1 MRNHHAT
8 TCLTLLAAL
17 LPANP
22 VCAHAAPSVPAAF
35 APQPQQATAI
45 PDASML
51 RYPDISG
58 DRIVFVYANGI
69 WSVPIAGGVAQPVA
83 DPPGFESFPRFS
95 PDGAS
100 VAFCGNWDGNRD
112 IWVVPITGG
121 EPTRATGH
129 PASEILNDWSPDG
142 RLVFTASGMGPY
154 PRATM
159 IYAVPPGGG
168 LPTEL
173 PVPYGAN
180 AALNRDGSKLAYTPH
195 STDTR
200 TWKRYRGGM
209 ATDVWVVDMATG
221 AATRMTDWEG
231 TDTIPM
237 WHGDWLYYLSDA
249 GPEHRLNIWR
259 VNPKTMAR
267 EQVTRFTDFDVRWP
281 AMGPDD
287 GSAGRM
293 VFQHGTELCVL
304 DLGSGKVTTV
314 EVRIPGA
321 RARLRDQEENAA
333 DSIQSW
339 DISPTGKR
347 ALVQGRGDVWTLP
360 AEKGVPVNLT
370 RTTGV
375 AERDPSWSPDGRL
388 IAWFDDSY
396 GSGYELFVMPADGS
410 ADKRRLTSTD
420 GCFKESITWS
430 PDSTMIAMTDKT
442 GRLWRVDVDS
452 GDTALVDKENWGE
465 SISAPSW
472 SGDSTWIAYVRSD
485 DATAQSQLWLHDVEA
500 GTSIPLT
507 STAFDVG
514 SATFD
519 RAGDFIYLHRVGNFR
534 PSYSSLDSTWIY
546 DNASVMLAAPLRADV
561 KAAWIPVEIDEE
573 TPSAKKGDGTPQGE
587 KSKAQKPEGEGK
599 EDGEG
604 EGEKKED
611 GKDEDDED
619 DDDKKDDEDD
629 DEKPEPAKD
638 AAEETKGTAAEPT
651 KGDDGAAEPAAPA
664 KAPKRTVT
672 IDIDGFE
679 SRMVPV
685 PGVTVG
691 EFGGVA
697 VNDKGNLIFVRRAAR
712 GSDDPNAGIRI
723 ADVKEKSPSEKSVTG
738 GGGFAMSADGKKLLV
753 PEGRGAKIGD
763 ASAGATFKPIVSSPT
778 SVTVSPRAEW
788 RQLVRD
794 SWRVLKD
801 YFYDPTMH
809 GIDWDAVRNRY
820 AAMVDDANSREDVAW
835 IISEMISELNVGHAY
850 YQGGPSESSPS
861 VGTGMLGVVWS
872 QGEAAGPDGTPVKGW
887 RIERI
892 LEGGPWDSDARNPL
906 RAPGVDV
913 TEGMYVI
920 AVNGQPIGTS
930 PDPWSPFRGLADKP
944 VQLTVGKAPFRDD
957 STRTVNVRM
966 MSSDDALRFR
976 AWVEANRAYVAK
988 SSDGKVGYVY
998 VPSTGV
1004 DGQNELVRQFHGQ
1017 RGMKAL
1023 LIDER
1028 WNGGGQIPNRFI
1040 ELLNRPTTNWWA
1052 RRDSNATP
1060 WPSDAHRGPKAM
1072 LINGLAGSG
1081 GDMFPWLFRETK
1093 LGPLFGTRTWGGLV
1107 GISGNPSLIDG
1118 TRITAPMFAFYEND
1132 GTWGVEGHGV
1142 DPDTEVIDD
1151 PTLMKGGPVRGG
1163 ADPQIDAA
1171 VKHLL
1176 AELERN
1182 PVRDVPVPP
1191 YPQRGGMGIP
1201 KSDW

>member
-1 MRNHHAT
+1 MRNLTQHAG
-8 TCLTLLAAL
+8 
-17 LPANP
+17 
-22 VCAHAAPSVPAAF
+22 PAAIAATLSALAMPLHAGASARS
-35 APQPQQATAI
+35 APLHQGGDAQAI

-69 WSVPIAGGVAQPVA
+69 WSVPVAGGVAQPVA

-112 IWVVPITGG
+112 IWTVPVTGG
-121 EPTRATGH
+121 EPTRVTGH
-129 PASEILNDWSPDG
+129 PASETLNDWSPDG
-142 RLVFTASGMGPY
+142 RLLFTASGMGPY

-159 IYAVPPGGG
+159 VYSVPPGGG
-168 LPTEL
+168 LPAEL

-180 AALNRDGSKLAYTPH
+180 AALNRDGTKLAYTPH

-259 VNPKTMAR
+259 VNPSTKAR

-281 AMGPDD
+281 AMGPDN
-287 GSAGRM
+287 GSPGSM
-293 VFQHGTELCVL
+293 VFQHGPDLCVL
-304 DLGSGKVTTV
+304 DLGTGKVATV

-333 DSIQSW
+333 ESIQSW

-347 ALVQGRGDVWTLP
+347 AIVQGRGDVWTLP

-370 RTTGV
+370 RTTGI
-375 AERDPSWSPDGRL
+375 AERDPSWSPDGNL

-396 GSGYELFVMPADGS
+396 GSGYELFVVPADGS

-420 GCFKESITWS
+420 GCFKESIAWS
-430 PDSTMIAMTDKT
+430 PDSTTIAMTDKT
-442 GRLWRVDVDS
+442 GRLWKVDVAS
-452 GDTALVDKENWGE
+452 GETTLIDKENWGE
-465 SISAPSW
+465 SISSPSW
-472 SGDSTWIAYVRSD
+472 SSDSTWIAYVRSD

-500 GTSIPLT
+500 GTSVPLT

-561 KAAWIPVEIDEE
+561 KAPWIPVEIDEE
-573 TPSAKKGDGTPQGE
+573 
-587 KSKAQKPEGEGK
+587 KPAERKGEGK
-599 EDGEG
+599 PEDS
-604 EGEKKED
+604 
-611 GKDEDDED
+611 KDSKDSKDVKDSKDAKDTKDDDDAED
-619 DDDKKDDEDD
+619 DDDDD
-629 DEKPEPAKD
+629 DDAEDADDDDDDDTNDTAKQSASDGEPA
-638 AAEETKGTAAEPT
+638 
-651 KGDDGAAEPAAPA
+651 AAEPAAPA
-664 KAPKRTVT
+664 KESKRKVT
-672 IDIDGFE
+672 IDVDGFE
-679 SRMVPV
+679 ARMVQV
-685 PGVTVG
+685 PGIAVG
-691 EFGGVA
+691 EFGGMA

-712 GSDDPNAGIRI
+712 GRDEPNAGIRI
-723 ADVKEKSPSEKSVTG
+723 ADVKEKAPTEKAVTS

-763 ASAGATFKPIVSSPT
+763 ASAGATFKPVVASPT

-850 YQGGPSESSPS
+850 YQGGPSESAPS

-872 QGEAAGPDGTPVKGW
+872 RGEAAGPDGAPVKGW
-887 RIERI
+887 RIDRI
-892 LEGGPWDSDARNPL
+892 LEGGPWDTDARNPL

-920 AVNGQPIGTS
+920 AVNGQPIGES

-944 VQLTVGKAPFRDD
+944 VQLTVGTSPFKDG
-957 STRTVNVRM
+957 STRTVNVRTLP
-966 MSSDDALRFR
+966 SEDSLRFR
-976 AWVEANRAYVAK
+976 SWVEANRAYVAK
-988 SSDGKVGYVY
+988 ASGGKVGYIY

-1052 RRDSNATP
+1052 RRDSNPTP
-1060 WPSDAHRGPKAM
+1060 WPSDSHRGPKAM

-1081 GDMFPWLFRETK
+1081 GDMFPWLFRETR

-1107 GISGNPSLIDG
+1107 GISGNPNLIDG

-1142 DPDTEVIDD
+1142 DPDIEVVDD

-1171 VKHLL
+1171 VQHLL
-1176 AELERN
+1176 TELERN

>member
-1 MRNHHAT
+1 MRNSSIFTVPIAVAAA
-8 TCLTLLAAL
+8 LAATACRL
-17 LPANP
+17 HSAD
-22 VCAHAAPSVPAAF
+22 AAAPRQGGG
-35 APQPQQATAI
+35 APAI

-51 RYPDISG
+51 RYPDISA

-112 IWVVPITGG
+112 IWVVPSTGG
-121 EPTRATGH
+121 EPARVTGH
-129 PASEILNDWSPDG
+129 PASETLTDWAPNG
-142 RLVFTASGMGPY
+142 RLLFSASGMGPY

-159 IYAVPPGGG
+159 VYSVPSAGG
-168 LPTEL
+168 LPSEL

-180 AALNRDGSKLAYTPH
+180 AALNRDGTKLAYTPH

-209 ATDVWVVDMATG
+209 ATDVWIVDMATG

-249 GPEHRLNIWR
+249 GPEHRLNVWR
-259 VNPKTMAR
+259 VNPSTKAR
-267 EQVTRFTDFDVRWP
+267 QQMTRFADFDVRWP

-287 GSAGRM
+287 GSPGKM
-293 VFQHGTELCVL
+293 VFQHGPELCVL
-304 DLGSGKVTTV
+304 DLGTGKVATV
-314 EVRIPGA
+314 EVRVPGA
-321 RARLRDQEENAA
+321 RARLRDQEEDAS

-347 ALVQGRGDVWTLP
+347 AIVQGRGDVWTLP
-360 AEKGVPVNLT
+360 AENGVPANLT
-370 RTTGV
+370 RTTDI

-396 GSGYELFVMPADGS
+396 GSGYELFVVPADGS
-410 ADKRRLTSTD
+410 SAKRRLTATD
-420 GCFKESITWS
+420 GSFKESITWS
-430 PDSTMIAMTDKT
+430 PDSSMIAMTDKA
-442 GRLWRVDVDS
+442 GRLWKVDVAS
-452 GDTALVDKENWGE
+452 GDTTLIDKESWGE
-465 SISAPSW
+465 SMAAPSW

-485 DATAQSQLWLHDVEA
+485 DATAQSVLWLHDVEA
-500 GTSIPLT
+500 GTSVPLT
-507 STAFDVG
+507 STAFDIG

-546 DNASVMLAAPLRADV
+546 DNASVMLAAPLRTDV
-561 KAAWIPVEIDEE
+561 KAPWIAVEIDEE
-573 TPSAKKGDGTPQGE
+573 KPAEKKAEKKSKDEKRDESKDGDAGKGE
-587 KSKAQKPEGEGK
+587 KPAEDKPDQKPEKDADQKPAEPSKDSPDPAQEGAGEAKDSGEGSAK
-599 EDGEG
+599 
-604 EGEKKED
+604 
-611 GKDEDDED
+611 
-619 DDDKKDDEDD
+619 
-629 DEKPEPAKD
+629 AKD
-638 AAEETKGTAAEPT
+638 ASAPEAAAPT
-651 KGDDGAAEPAAPA
+651 KES
-664 KAPKRTVT
+664 KRKVK
-672 IDIDGFE
+672 IDVDGFE
-679 SRMVPV
+679 SRMVQV
-685 PGVTVG
+685 PGIAVG
-691 EFGGVA
+691 EFGGLA
-697 VNDKGNLIFVRRAAR
+697 VSEKGHLVFARRAAR
-712 GSDDPNAGIRI
+712 GRDEPNAGIRI
-723 ADVKEKSPSEKSVTG
+723 ADVTDKKPSEKSVTG
-738 GGGFAMSADGKKLLV
+738 GGGFTMSADGKKILV
-753 PEGRGAKIGD
+753 VEGRGAKIGD
-763 ASAGATFKPIVSSPT
+763 ASAGATFKPVVASPT

-794 SWRVLKD
+794 AWRVLKD

-861 VGTGMLGVVWS
+861 VGTGMLGVVWAR
-872 QGEAAGPDGTPVKGW
+872 GEVPGPDGATVQGW

-892 LEGGPWDSDARNPL
+892 LEGAPWDADARNPL
-906 RAPGVDV
+906 RAPGVGV
-913 TEGMYVI
+913 SEGMYVI
-920 AVNGQPIGTS
+920 AVNGEPMGTAN
-930 PDPWSPFRGLADKP
+930 DPWSPFRGLADKA
-944 VQLTVGKAPFRDD
+944 VQLTVGKSPFADD
-957 STRTVNVRM
+957 STRTVNVRTL
-966 MSSDDALRFR
+966 SSEDELRYR

-988 SSDGKVGYVY
+988 ASGGAVGYVY
-998 VPSTGV
+998 VPNTGV

-1040 ELLNRPTTNWWA
+1040 EMLNRPVMNWWA
-1052 RRDSNATP
+1052 RRDSNP
-1060 WPSDAHRGPKAM
+1060 VPSPQDTHRGPKAM

-1142 DPDTEVIDD
+1142 DPDIEVMDD

>member
-1 MRNHHAT
+1 MRNPVNHVLLPLASPA
-8 TCLTLLAAL
+8 LAAL
-17 LPANP
+17 ALYVLASGS
-22 VCAHAAPSVPAAF
+22 AAAP
-35 APQPQQATAI
+35 QARDAQAI

-69 WSVPIAGGVAQPVA
+69 WSVPISGGIAQPVA

-112 IWVVPITGG
+112 IWTVPVTGG
-121 EPTRATGH
+121 EPSRVTGH
-129 PASEILNDWSPDG
+129 PASETLNDWSPDG
-142 RLVFTASGMGPY
+142 RLLFTASGMGPY

-159 IYAVPPGGG
+159 VYSVAPAGG
-168 LPTEL
+168 LPVEL

-180 AALNRDGSKLAYTPH
+180 ATLSRDGTKLAYTPH

-221 AATRMTDWEG
+221 AATRVTDWEG

-237 WHGDWLYYLSDA
+237 WHGEWLYYLSDA

-259 VNPKTMAR
+259 VNPTTKAR
-267 EQVTRFTDFDVRWP
+267 EQVTRFADFDVRWP
-281 AMGPDD
+281 AIGPDD
-287 GSAGRM
+287 GSPGRM
-293 VFQHGTELCVL
+293 VFQHGPELCVL
-304 DLGSGKVTTV
+304 DLGTGKASPV

-321 RARLRDQEENAA
+321 RARLRDLSEDAA

-347 ALVQGRGDVWTLP
+347 AVVQGRGDVWTLP
-360 AEKGVPVNLT
+360 AENGVPANLT
-370 RTTGV
+370 RTTAI
-375 AERDPSWSPDGRL
+375 AEREPAWSPDGRL

-396 GSGYELFVMPADGS
+396 GGGYELFVASADGS
-410 ADKRRLTSTD
+410 GEKRRLTSSD

-442 GRLWRVDVDS
+442 GRLWKVDVAS
-452 GDTALVDKENWGE
+452 GAATLVDKESWGE
-465 SISAPSW
+465 SIAAPSW
-472 SGDSTWIAYVRSD
+472 SSDSTWLAYVRSD
-485 DATAQSQLWLHDVEA
+485 DATAQSRLWLHDLEA
-500 GTSIPLT
+500 GASVPLT

-534 PSYSSLDSTWIY
+534 ASYSSLDSTWIY

-561 KAAWIPVEIDEE
+561 KAPWIEVEIDEE
-573 TPSAKKGDGTPQGE
+573 KPAAKKGDGTPQGE
-587 KSKAQKPEGEGK
+587 KPKDDNPEAGKKENEKEG
-599 EDGEG
+599 DGE
-604 EGEKKED
+604 EEDSEEED
-611 GKDEDDED
+611 GKDEY
-619 DDDKKDDEDD
+619 
-629 DEKPEPAKD
+629 EKPEPAQD
-638 AAEETKGTAAEPT
+638 VARVTGGAAAEPT
-651 KGDDGAAEPAAPA
+651 QDDDGAAAPA
-664 KAPKRTVT
+664 VPAQKSARTVK
-672 IDIDGFE
+672 IDVDGFE

-685 PGVTVG
+685 PGIAPG
-691 EFGGVA
+691 EFGAVA
-697 VNDKGNLIFVRRAAR
+697 VSDKGSLVFARRAAR
-712 GSDDPNAGIRI
+712 GREEPNAGIRI
-723 ADVKEKSPSEKSVTG
+723 ADVKERKPSEKSVTG

-753 PEGRGAKIGD
+753 AEGRGAKIGD
-763 ASAGATFKPIVSSPT
+763 ASAGATFKPVVASPT
-778 SVTVSPRAEW
+778 SVMVSPRAEW

-794 SWRVLKD
+794 AWRVLKD

-850 YQGGPSESSPS
+850 YQGGPSESAPS
-861 VGTGMLGVVWS
+861 VGTGMLGVVWA
-872 QGEAAGPDGTPVKGW
+872 QGEAPGPDGTAVKGW

-892 LEGGPWDSDARNPL
+892 LEGGPWDTDARNPL

-913 TEGMYVI
+913 REGMYVI
-920 AVNGQPIGTS
+920 AVNGQPIGSS
-930 PDPWSPFRGLADKP
+930 PDPWSPFRGLADKA
-944 VQLTVGKAPFRDD
+944 VQLTVGNSPLRDD
-957 STRTVNVRM
+957 STRTVNVRTLA
-966 MSSDDALRFR
+966 SEDDLRYR

-988 SSDGKVGYVY
+988 ASDGKVGYVY
-998 VPSTGV
+998 VPNTGV
-1004 DGQNELVRQFHGQ
+1004 DGQSELVRQFHGQ

-1028 WNGGGQIPNRFI
+1028 WNGGGQIPSRFI
-1040 ELLNRPTTNWWA
+1040 EMLNRPTTNWWA
-1052 RRDSNATP
+1052 RRDSNP
-1060 WPSDAHRGPKAM
+1060 VPSPQDSHRGPKAM

-1142 DPDTEVIDD
+1142 DPDIEVIDD
-1151 PTLMKGGPVRGG
+1151 PALMRGGPVRGG
-1163 ADPQIDAA
+1163 TDPQIDAA

-1191 YPQRGGMGIP
+1191 YPQRDGMGIP

>member
-1 MRNHHAT
+1 MLIAA
-8 TCLTLLAAL
+8 LAA
-17 LPANP
+17 A
-22 VCAHAAPSVPAAF
+22 PAAL
-35 APQPQQATAI
+35 ALGAALHSATPAIGQPNQAMSI

-51 RYPDISG
+51 RYPDISA

-69 WSVPIAGGVAQPVA
+69 WSVPITGGIAQPVA

-112 IWVVPITGG
+112 IWVVPVTGG
-121 EPTRATGH
+121 EPARATGH
-129 PASEILNDWSPDG
+129 PASETLNDWAPDG
-142 RLVFTASGMGPY
+142 TLVFTASGMGPY
-154 PRATM
+154 PRASM
-159 IYAVPPGGG
+159 VYSVPPTGG
-168 LPTEL
+168 LPREL

-180 AALNRDGSKLAYTPH
+180 AAINRDGTKLAYTPH

-209 ATDVWVVDMATG
+209 ATDIWVVDTATG
-221 AATRMTDWEG
+221 SARRVTDWEG

-259 VNPKTMAR
+259 VNPSTKAR

-281 AMGPDD
+281 AIGPDD
-287 GSAGRM
+287 GSTGRM
-293 VFQHGTELCVL
+293 VFQHGPDLCAL
-304 DLGSGKVTTV
+304 DLGTGKVTVV
-314 EVRIPGA
+314 EVRVPGA
-321 RARLRDQEENAA
+321 RARLREQEENAA

-347 ALVQGRGDVWTLP
+347 AVVQGRGDVWTLP
-360 AEKGVPVNLT
+360 AENGVPVNHT
-370 RTTGV
+370 RTQDI
-375 AERDPSWSPDGRL
+375 AERDPSWSPDGRS

-396 GSGYELFVMPADGS
+396 GNGYELFVAPVDGS
-410 ADKRRLTSTD
+410 ADRRRLTTTD

-442 GRLWRVDVDS
+442 GRLWKVDVAT
-452 GDTALVDKENWGE
+452 GGTTLVDKESWGE
-465 SISAPSW
+465 SIGAPSW

-485 DATAQSQLWLHDVEA
+485 DATAQGVLWLHDVEA
-500 GTSIPLT
+500 GTSVPLT

-534 PSYSSLDSTWIY
+534 PSYSSIDGTWIY

-561 KAAWIPVEIDEE
+561 KAPWIEVEIDEE
-573 TPSAKKGDGTPQGE
+573 KPADRKD
-587 KSKAQKPEGEGK
+587 SK
-599 EDGEG
+599 
-604 EGEKKED
+604 
-611 GKDEDDED
+611 
-619 DDDKKDDEDD
+619 
-629 DEKPEPAKD
+629 KD
-638 AAEETKGTAAEPT
+638 AAERT
-651 KGDDGAAEPAAPA
+651 KGDGDGAKDAKDAKDPEGKPTGGDPATPAPASDKADGAAPAQAGAQAGASETKDAAPETA
-664 KAPKRTVT
+664 TPAEGGAADAAGSARKSTRTVKV
-672 IDIDGFE
+672 DVGGFE
-679 SRMVPV
+679 SRMVQV
-685 PGVTVG
+685 PGIAAG
-691 EFGGVA
+691 EFGSVA
-697 VNDKGNLIFVRRAAR
+697 VNDKGHLVFVRRAAR
-712 GSDDPNAGIRI
+712 GREEPNAGIRI
-723 ADVKEKSPSEKSVTG
+723 ADVKDRKPSEKSVTG

-763 ASAGATFKPIVSSPT
+763 AAAGATFKPVVASPT
-778 SVTVSPRAEW
+778 SVAVSPRAEW

-850 YQGGPSESSPS
+850 YQGGPSESAPS

-872 QGEAAGPDGTPVKGW
+872 QAEVPGADGAPVKGW

-892 LEGGPWDSDARNPL
+892 LEGGPWDVDARNPL

-920 AVNGQPIGTS
+920 AVNGQAIGAS
-930 PDPWSPFRGLADKP
+930 PDPWSPFRGLADKA
-944 VQLTVGKAPFRDD
+944 VQLTVGTSPFRDE
-957 STRTVNVRM
+957 STRTVNVRTLA
-966 MSSDDALRFR
+966 SEDDLRYR

-988 SSDGKVGYVY
+988 ASDGRVGYVY
-998 VPSTGV
+998 VPNTGV
-1004 DGQNELVRQFHGQ
+1004 DGQSELVRQFHGQ

-1040 ELLNRPTTNWWA
+1040 EMLDRPTTNWWA
-1052 RRDSNATP
+1052 RRDSNP
-1060 WPSDAHRGPKAM
+1060 VPSPQDSHRGPKAM

-1142 DPDTEVIDD
+1142 DPDIEVMDD

-1163 ADPQIDAA
+1163 SDPQIDAA

-1182 PVRDVPVPP
+1182 PARDVPVPP

>member
-1 MRNHHAT
+1 MRTNTA
-8 TCLTLLAAL
+8 LTFLTVVAAL
-17 LPANP
+17 AVAGSTPARGATP
-22 VCAHAAPSVPAAF
+22 STGAATL
-35 APQPQQATAI
+35 QPQQAPTI

-51 RYPDISG
+51 RYPDISA

-69 WSVPIAGGVAQPVA
+69 WSVPIGGGIAQPVA

-121 EPTRATGH
+121 EPARATGH

-159 IYAVPPGGG
+159 IYTLPPGGG
-168 LPTEL
+168 LPSEL

-209 ATDVWVVDMATG
+209 ATDVWVVDVATG
-221 AATRMTDWEG
+221 EATRVTDWEG

-237 WHGDWLYYLSDA
+237 WHGEWLYYLSDA

-259 VNPKTMAR
+259 VNPSTKAR

-287 GSAGRM
+287 GSPGRM
-293 VFQHGTELCVL
+293 VFQHGPDLCVL
-304 DLGSGKVTTV
+304 DLGTGKVATV
-314 EVRIPGA
+314 EVQVPGA
-321 RARLRDQEENAA
+321 RSRLREQEENASE
-333 DSIQSW
+333 SIQSW

-347 ALVQGRGDVWTLP
+347 AIVQGRGDVWTLP
-360 AEKGVPVNLT
+360 AENGVPLNLT
-370 RTTGV
+370 RTQDI

-396 GSGYELFVMPADGS
+396 GSGYELFVAPADGS
-410 ADKRRLTSTD
+410 EPKRRLTSTD

-430 PDSTMIAMTDKT
+430 PDSSMIAMTDKT
-442 GRLWRVDVDS
+442 GRLWRVDVAS
-452 GDTALVDKENWGE
+452 GDTTLVDKESWGE

-500 GTSIPLT
+500 GTSVPLT

-514 SATFD
+514 RATFD

-534 PSYSSLDSTWIY
+534 PSYSSIDSTWIY
-546 DNASVMLAAPLRADV
+546 DNASMMLAAPLRSDV
-561 KAAWIPVEIDEE
+561 KAPWLEVEIDVEKPAEE
-573 TPSAKKGDGTPQGE
+573 KKDAKKDPTKDADAPDANKGDSAADAKEAGG
-587 KSKAQKPEGEGK
+587 KPA
-599 EDGEG
+599 DA
-604 EGEKKED
+604 
-611 GKDEDDED
+611 
-619 DDDKKDDEDD
+619 
-629 DEKPEPAKD
+629 EPA
-638 AAEETKGTAAEPT
+638 
-651 KGDDGAAEPAAPA
+651 AAEPAAKKEGEQEPEPEPEP
-664 KAPKRTVT
+664 KSKRTVK

-685 PGVTVG
+685 PGIAVG

-697 VNDKGNLIFVRRAAR
+697 VNDKGSLIFSRRAAR
-712 GSDDPNAGIRI
+712 GRDEPNAGIRI
-723 ADVKEKSPSEKSVTG
+723 ADVKDKKPTEKSVTG
-738 GGGFAMSADGKKLLV
+738 GGGFAISADGKKLLV
-753 PEGRGAKIGD
+753 VEGRGAKIGD
-763 ASAGATFKPIVSSPT
+763 ASAGATFKPVVASPT
-778 SVTVSPRAEW
+778 SVAVNPRTEW
-788 RQLVRD
+788 KQLVRD
-794 SWRVLKD
+794 AWRVLKD

-850 YQGGPSESSPS
+850 YQGGPSESAPS
-861 VGTGMLGVVWS
+861 VGTGMLGVEWA
-872 QGEAAGPDGTPVKGW
+872 QGEVPGPDGAPVKGW

-892 LEGGPWDSDARNPL
+892 LEGGPWDADARNPL

-920 AVNGQPIGTS
+920 AVNGQPIGAS

-944 VQLTVGKAPFRDD
+944 VQLTVGKAPFADD
-957 STRTVNVRM
+957 STRTVNVRTLP
-966 MSSDDALRFR
+966 SEASLRYR

-988 SSDGKVGYVY
+988 ASDGRVGYVY
-998 VPSTGV
+998 VPNTGV

-1081 GDMFPWLFRETK
+1081 GDMFPWLFRQTE

-1107 GISGNPSLIDG
+1107 GISGNPNLIDG

-1142 DPDTEVIDD
+1142 DPDIEVMDD
-1151 PTLMKGGPVRGG
+1151 PGLMKGGPVRGG

>member
-1 MRNHHAT
+1 MPAKPAIN
-8 TCLTLLAAL
+8 CLTSVAALAA
-17 LPANP
+17 
-22 VCAHAAPSVPAAF
+22 VISTHAHVAATAVAAAQQQAPS
-35 APQPQQATAI
+35 I

-51 RYPDISG
+51 RYPDISA

-121 EPTRATGH
+121 EPARATGH

-159 IYAVPPGGG
+159 IYTLPPGGG
-168 LPTEL
+168 LPSEL

-209 ATDVWVVDMATG
+209 ATDVWVVDVATG
-221 AATRMTDWEG
+221 AATRVTDWEG

-259 VNPKTMAR
+259 VNPSTKAR

-281 AMGPDD
+281 SMGPDD
-287 GSAGRM
+287 GSPGRM
-293 VFQHGTELCVL
+293 VFQHGPELCVL
-304 DLGSGKVTTV
+304 DLASGKVAKV
-314 EVRIPGA
+314 DVQIPGA
-321 RARLRDQEENAA
+321 RARLREQEENAA

-347 ALVQGRGDVWTLP
+347 AIVQGRGDVWTLP
-360 AEKGVPVNLT
+360 AEHGVPLNLT
-370 RTTGV
+370 RTQDI
-375 AERDPSWSPDGRL
+375 AERDPSWSPDGSL

-396 GSGYELFVMPADGS
+396 GSGYELFVAPADNVG
-410 ADKRRLTSTD
+410 AKRRLTSTD

-430 PDSTMIAMTDKT
+430 PDSSMIAMTDKT
-442 GRLWRVDVDS
+442 GRLWRVDVAS
-452 GDTALVDKENWGE
+452 GDTTLVDKENWGE

-472 SGDSTWIAYVRSD
+472 SSDSTWIAYVRSD
-485 DATAQSQLWLHDVEA
+485 DATAQSVLRLHDVEA
-500 GTSIPLT
+500 GTSVPLT

-534 PSYSSLDSTWIY
+534 PSYSSIDSTWIY
-546 DNASVMLAAPLRADV
+546 DNASMMLAAPLRTDV
-561 KAAWIPVEIDEE
+561 KAPWLEVEIDVEKPSE
-573 TPSAKKGDGTPQGE
+573 KKDKAKDSAKGAKDDGTTDE
-587 KSKAQKPEGEGK
+587 KKPEATPEGEPTTPK
-599 EDGEG
+599 PDA
-604 EGEKKED
+604 EK
-611 GKDEDDED
+611 
-619 DDDKKDDEDD
+619 
-629 DEKPEPAKD
+629 
-638 AAEETKGTAAEPT
+638 
-651 KGDDGAAEPAAPA
+651 PAAPA
-664 KAPKRTVT
+664 PDAAPAQEGASDATGTPAEPATEPGDTAAGDSKPGRKSTRTVK
-672 IDIDGFE
+672 IDVDGFE

-685 PGVTVG
+685 PGIAVG

-697 VNDKGNLIFVRRAAR
+697 VNDKGNLVFARRAAR
-712 GSDDPNAGIRI
+712 GRDEPNAGIRI
-723 ADVKEKSPSEKSVTG
+723 ADVKEKKPTEKSVTG
-738 GGGFAMSADGKKLLV
+738 GGGFALSADGKKMLV
-753 PEGRGAKIGD
+753 VEGRGAKIGD
-763 ASAGATFKPIVSSPT
+763 ASAGATFKPVVASPT
-778 SVTVSPRAEW
+778 SVTVNPRTEW
-788 RQLVRD
+788 KQLVRD
-794 SWRVLKD
+794 AWRVLKD

-850 YQGGPSESSPS
+850 YQGGPSESAPS
-861 VGTGMLGVVWS
+861 VGTGVLGVVWA
-872 QGEAAGPDGTPVKGW
+872 QGEAAGPDGSPVKGW

-892 LEGGPWDSDARNPL
+892 LEGGPWDADARNPL

-920 AVNGQPIGTS
+920 AVNGQPIGAS

-944 VQLTVGKAPFRDD
+944 VQLTVGKSPFTDD
-957 STRTVNVRM
+957 STRTVNVRTL
-966 MSSDDALRFR
+966 SSEDSLKYR

-988 SSDGKVGYVY
+988 ASDGKVGYVY
-998 VPSTGV
+998 VPNTGV

-1017 RGMKAL
+1017 RGMQAL

-1052 RRDSNATP
+1052 RRDSNPTP

-1081 GDMFPWLFRETK
+1081 GDMFPWLFRDTK

-1107 GISGNPSLIDG
+1107 GISGNPNLIDG

-1142 DPDTEVIDD
+1142 DPDIEVMDD
-1151 PTLMKGGPVRGG
+1151 PGLMRGGPVRGG

>member
-1 MRNHHAT
+1 MRNLTRHIPSAPIAAVLSALAVQLHADASA
-8 TCLTLLAAL
+8 LAT
-17 LPANP
+17 
-22 VCAHAAPSVPAAF
+22 SGR
-35 APQPQQATAI
+35 QQGDAQAI

-95 PDGAS
+95 PDGAM

-112 IWVVPITGG
+112 IWTVPVTGG
-121 EPTRATGH
+121 EPSRVTGH

-142 RLVFTASGMGPY
+142 RLLFAASGMGPY

-159 IYAVPPGGG
+159 VYSVPPAGG
-168 LPTEL
+168 LPSEL

-180 AALNRDGSKLAYTPH
+180 AALNRDGTRLAYTPH

-209 ATDVWVVDMATG
+209 ATDVWMVDMATG
-221 AATRMTDWEG
+221 TATRMTDWEG

-259 VNPKTMAR
+259 VNPSTKAR

-281 AMGPDD
+281 AMGSDD
-287 GSAGRM
+287 GTAGRM
-293 VFQHGTELCVL
+293 VFQHGPDLCVL

-321 RARLRDQEENAA
+321 RARLRDQDENAA
-333 DSIQSW
+333 ESIQSW

-347 ALVQGRGDVWTLP
+347 AIVQGRGDVWTLP

-370 RTTGV
+370 RTTDI

-388 IAWFDDSY
+388 LAWFDDSY
-396 GSGYELFVMPADGS
+396 GSGYELFVVPADGS
-410 ADKRRLTSTD
+410 EGKRRLTSTD
-420 GCFKESITWS
+420 GSFKESITWS
-430 PDSTMIAMTDKT
+430 PDSTMIAMTDKA
-442 GRLWRVDVDS
+442 GRLWRVDVAS
-452 GDTALVDKENWGE
+452 GETTLIDKEPWGE
-465 SISAPSW
+465 SMSAPSW
-472 SGDSTWIAYVRSD
+472 SSDSTWIAYVRSD

-500 GTSIPLT
+500 GTSVPLT

-519 RAGDFIYLHRVGNFR
+519 RAGDIIYLHRVGNFR
-534 PSYSSLDSTWIY
+534 PSYSSIDSTWIY

-573 TPSAKKGDGTPQGE
+573 TPSEKK
-587 KSKAQKPEGEGK
+587 GEGK
-599 EDGEG
+599 SKDTNGG
-604 EGEKKED
+604 D
-611 GKDEDDED
+611 GKD
-619 DDDKKDDEDD
+619 DKAAGDRPADA
-629 DEKPEPAKD
+629 KPADAKPAEGDPAPPKSDGQEPAPARD
-638 AAEETKGTAAEPT
+638 GAEETKGNDAEAAKDGEP
-651 KGDDGAAEPAAPA
+651 ASAEPAAPA
-664 KAPKRTVT
+664 KESTRKVK
-672 IDIDGFE
+672 IDTDGFE
-679 SRMVPV
+679 ARMVPV
-685 PGVTVG
+685 PGIAVG
-691 EFGGVA
+691 EFGSVA
-697 VNDKGNLIFVRRAAR
+697 VSDKGNLIFVRRAAR
-712 GSDDPNAGIRI
+712 GRDEPNAGIRI
-723 ADVKEKSPSEKSVTG
+723 ADVKEKSPSEKSVTS

-753 PEGRGAKIGD
+753 PDGRGAKIGD
-763 ASAGATFKPIVSSPT
+763 ASAGATFKPVVASPT

-887 RIERI
+887 RIDRI
-892 LEGGPWDSDARNPL
+892 LEGGPWDADARNSL

-920 AVNGQPIGTS
+920 AVNGQPIGAS
-930 PDPWSPFRGLADKP
+930 PDPWSPFRGLADKA
-944 VQLTVGKAPFRDD
+944 VQLTVGKSPFRDD
-957 STRTVNVRM
+957 STRTVNVRTL
-966 MSSDDALRFR
+966 SSEDDLRYR
-976 AWVEANRAYVAK
+976 SWVEANRAYVAK
-988 SSDGKVGYVY
+988 ASGGAVGYVY
-998 VPSTGV
+998 VPTTGV

-1028 WNGGGQIPNRFI
+1028 WNGGGQLPHRFI

-1052 RRDSNATP
+1052 RRDSNP
-1060 WPSDAHRGPKAM
+1060 VPSPQDSHRGPKAM

-1107 GISGNPSLIDG
+1107 GISGNPNLIDG

-1142 DPDTEVIDD
+1142 DPDIEVTDD

-1163 ADPQIDAA
+1163 VDPQIDAA

>member
-1 MRNHHAT
+1 
-8 TCLTLLAAL
+8 
-17 LPANP
+17 
-22 VCAHAAPSVPAAF
+22 
-35 APQPQQATAI
+35 
-45 PDASML
+45 ML
-51 RYPDISG
+51 RYPDISA

-69 WSVPIAGGVAQPVA
+69 WSVPISGGVAQPVA

-112 IWVVPITGG
+112 IWVVPSTGG
-121 EPTRATGH
+121 EPSRVTGH
-129 PASEILNDWSPDG
+129 PASETLTDWAPDG
-142 RLVFTASGMGPY
+142 RLLFAASGMGPY

-159 IYAVPPGGG
+159 VYSVPAAGG
-168 LPTEL
+168 LPSEL

-180 AALNRDGSKLAYTPH
+180 AALNRDGTKLAYTPH

-259 VNPKTMAR
+259 VNPSTKAR
-267 EQVTRFTDFDVRWP
+267 QQVTRFADFDVRWP

-287 GSAGRM
+287 GSPGKM
-293 VFQHGTELCVL
+293 VFQHGPELCVL
-304 DLGSGKVTTV
+304 DLGTGKVATV

-321 RARLRDQEENAA
+321 RARLRDQEEDASE
-333 DSIQSW
+333 SIQSW

-347 ALVQGRGDVWTLP
+347 AIVQGRGDVWTLP
-360 AEKGVPVNLT
+360 AENGVPANLT
-370 RTTGV
+370 RTTDV

-396 GSGYELFVMPADGS
+396 GSGYELFVVPADGS
-410 ADKRRLTSTD
+410 SGKRRLTTTD
-420 GCFKESITWS
+420 GSFKEGIAWS
-430 PDSTMIAMTDKT
+430 PDSSMIAMTDKA
-442 GRLWRVDVDS
+442 GRLWKVDVAS
-452 GDTALVDKENWGE
+452 GDTTLIDKERWGE
-465 SISAPSW
+465 SMGAPSW

-485 DATAQSQLWLHDVEA
+485 DATAQSVLWLHDVEA
-500 GTSIPLT
+500 GTSVPLT
-507 STAFDVG
+507 STAFDIG

-561 KAAWIPVEIDEE
+561 KAPWIAVEIDEE
-573 TPSAKKGDGTPQGE
+573 KPQ
-587 KSKAQKPEGEGK
+587 
-599 EDGEG
+599 
-604 EGEKKED
+604 EKKADKPSKD
-611 GKDEDDED
+611 GDASKGAKPA
-619 DDDKKDDEDD
+619 DDKPAQ
-629 DEKPEPAKD
+629 EKPEENPAKEAGQKPDEPAKEGAEPAQEEAGQAKDSDQESAKAKD
-638 AAEETKGTAAEPT
+638 AAAPESAAPT
-651 KGDDGAAEPAAPA
+651 KESTR
-664 KAPKRTVT
+664 KVK
-672 IDIDGFE
+672 IDVDGFE
-679 SRMVPV
+679 SRMVQV
-685 PGVTVG
+685 PGISVG
-691 EFGGVA
+691 EFGGLA
-697 VNDKGNLIFVRRAAR
+697 VSDKGHLVFARRAAR
-712 GSDDPNAGIRI
+712 GRDEPNAGIRI
-723 ADVKEKSPSEKSVTG
+723 ADVTDKKPSEKSVTG
-738 GGGFAMSADGKKLLV
+738 GGGFSMSADGKKILV
-753 PEGRGAKIGD
+753 VEGRGAKIGD
-763 ASAGATFKPIVSSPT
+763 ASAGATFKPVVASPT

-794 SWRVLKD
+794 AWRVLKD

-861 VGTGMLGVVWS
+861 VGTGMLGVVWAW
-872 QGEAAGPDGTPVKGW
+872 GEVPGPDGAPAGGW

-892 LEGGPWDSDARNPL
+892 LEGAPWDSDARNPL
-906 RAPGVDV
+906 RAPGVGV
-913 TEGMYVI
+913 SEGMYVI
-920 AVNGQPIGTS
+920 AVNGEPMATAI
-930 PDPWSPFRGLADKP
+930 DPWSPFRGLADKA
-944 VQLTVGKAPFRDD
+944 VQLTVGKSPFADD
-957 STRTVNVRM
+957 STRTVNVRTL
-966 MSSDDALRFR
+966 SSEDELRYR
-976 AWVEANRAYVAK
+976 AWVEANRAYVSKA
-988 SSDGKVGYVY
+988 SGGAVGYVY
-998 VPSTGV
+998 VPNTGV

-1040 ELLNRPTTNWWA
+1040 EMLNRPVMNWWA
-1052 RRDSNATP
+1052 RRDSNP
-1060 WPSDAHRGPKAM
+1060 VPSPQDTHRGPKAM

-1142 DPDTEVIDD
+1142 DPDIEVMDD

-1176 AELERN
+1176 GELERN

>member
-1 MRNHHAT
+1 MRSPLQAAGPVAIASA
-8 TCLTLLAAL
+8 LAAL
-17 LPANP
+17 TAHPHAGTPAL
-22 VCAHAAPSVPAAF
+22 AAAPRQSGDA
-35 APQPQQATAI
+35 QAI

-95 PDGAS
+95 PDGTS

-112 IWVVPITGG
+112 IWTVPVTGG
-121 EPTRATGH
+121 EPVRVTGH
-129 PASEILNDWSPDG
+129 PSSETLNDWSPDG
-142 RLVFTASGMGPY
+142 RLLFTASGMGPY

-159 IYAVPPGGG
+159 VYSVSPEGG
-168 LPTEL
+168 LPAEL

-180 AALNRDGSKLAYTPH
+180 AALNRTGTTLAYTPH

-209 ATDVWVVDMATG
+209 ATDVWMVDMATG

-237 WHGDWLYYLSDA
+237 WHGDWLYYLSDG

-259 VNPKTMAR
+259 VNPSTKAR

-293 VFQHGTELCVL
+293 VFQHGPDLCVL
-304 DLGSGKVTTV
+304 DLGTGKVATV

-333 DSIQSW
+333 ESIQSW

-347 ALVQGRGDVWTLP
+347 AIVQGRGDVWTLP
-360 AEKGVPVNLT
+360 AEKGVPINLT
-370 RTTGV
+370 STTDI
-375 AERDPSWSPDGRL
+375 AERDPAWSPDGRL
-388 IAWFDDSY
+388 LAWFDDSY
-396 GSGYELFVMPADGS
+396 GSGYELFVVPADGS
-410 ADKRRLTSTD
+410 EGKRRLTSTD
-420 GCFKESITWS
+420 GSFKESITWS
-430 PDSTMIAMTDKT
+430 PDSTMIAMTDKA
-442 GRLWRVDVDS
+442 GRLWRVDVSS
-452 GDTALVDKENWGE
+452 GDTTLIDKEPWGE
-465 SISAPSW
+465 SMSAPSW
-472 SGDSTWIAYVRSD
+472 SSDSTWIAYVRSD

-500 GTSIPLT
+500 GTSVPLT

-514 SATFD
+514 SAAFD

-573 TPSAKKGDGTPQGE
+573 TPSAKKE
-587 KSKAQKPEGEGK
+587 EAKPTEA
-599 EDGEG
+599 
-604 EGEKKED
+604 
-611 GKDEDDED
+611 KDAKDTNDADDAD
-619 DDDKKDDEDD
+619 DDDDGDDADDAEDSDENTKDTA
-629 DEKPEPAKD
+629 KEPAKD
-638 AAEETKGTAAEPT
+638 
-651 KGDDGAAEPAAPA
+651 GAPAAADPVTPA
-664 KAPKRTVT
+664 RESKRKVK
-672 IDIDGFE
+672 IDLEGFE
-679 SRMVPV
+679 ARMVPV
-685 PGVTVG
+685 PGVAVG

-697 VNDKGNLIFVRRAAR
+697 VSDKGNLIFVRRAAR
-712 GSDDPNAGIRI
+712 GQEDPNAGIRI
-723 ADVKEKSPSEKSVTG
+723 ADVKEKSPSEKSVTS

-753 PEGRGAKIGD
+753 PDGRGAKIGD
-763 ASAGATFKPIVSSPT
+763 ASAGATFKPIVASPT
-778 SVTVSPRAEW
+778 SVTVNPRAEW

-820 AAMVDDANSREDVAW
+820 AAMVDDANSREDIAW

-850 YQGGPSESSPS
+850 YQGGPSESAPS

-872 QGEAAGPDGTPVKGW
+872 QGEAAGPDGAPVKGW
-887 RIERI
+887 RIDRI
-892 LEGGPWDSDARNPL
+892 VEGAPWDADARNAL

-920 AVNGQPIGTS
+920 AVNGQPIGAS
-930 PDPWSPFRGLADKP
+930 PDPWSPFRGLADKS
-944 VQLTVGKAPFRDD
+944 VQLTVGKVPFKDD
-957 STRTVNVRM
+957 STRTVNVRTLG
-966 MSSDDALRFR
+966 SEDSLRYR

-988 SSDGKVGYVY
+988 ASDGKVGYVY
-998 VPSTGV
+998 VPSTGI

-1017 RGMKAL
+1017 RGMQAL

-1028 WNGGGQIPNRFI
+1028 WNGGGQLPHRFI

-1052 RRDSNATP
+1052 RRDSNP
-1060 WPSDAHRGPKAM
+1060 VPSPQDSHRGPKAM

-1093 LGPLFGTRTWGGLV
+1093 LGPLLGTRTWGGLV

-1142 DPDTEVIDD
+1142 DPDIEVIDD

-1171 VKHLL
+1171 IRHLL